1 MDSPISDRREA
12 VKVAAQFSSVIAG
25 TVIAASSFRAALDRI
40 FAVESHRFW
49 LGPVILSLIAGILW
63 FLLMLAFGV
72 LGTIPKPVSVSCTK
86 EQRGRYFGVSFALGL
101 AVALILAVS
110 ACLALEAND
119 DLFYSRSLPWIPSL
133 IWIQE
138 AGFRTA
144 SRLFPCRYEGFDTG
158 CEAYKTLPAFLL
170 ANVIAYVPF
179 SLATVFLIRYWESAR
194 SFLKPL
200 SSPVL
205 RWGSAIGVALLCI
218 RLVLYRFSPD
228 VSSPIAPS
236 GVGRTA
242 WLLLEWTLGPV
253 SIAVALSIPFVF
265 YGAICAVWR
274 RKYISERLVVLTH
287 LAVFVLA
294 ALILGNQYQ

>member
-1 MDSPISDRREA
+1 
-12 VKVAAQFSSVIAG
+12 
-25 TVIAASSFRAALDRI
+25 
-40 FAVESHRFW
+40 
-49 LGPVILSLIAGILW
+49 
-63 FLLMLAFGV
+63 MLAFGV
-72 LGTIPKPVSVSCTK
+72 SGTIPKAGSISSTK
-86 EQRGRYFGVSFALGL
+86 GLRDRYFAVSFAFGL

-110 ACLALEAND
+110 ACLVLEVND

-133 IWIQE
+133 IWFQE

-170 ANVIAYVPF
+170 ANVIGYVPF
-179 SLATVFLIRYWESAR
+179 SLAIVFLFRYRESAR
-194 SFLKPL
+194 SFLKGL
-200 SSPVL
+200 SGAFL
-205 RWGSAIGVALLCI
+205 RWGSIAGVALLCI

-253 SIAVALSIPFVF
+253 SVAVALSIPFAF
-265 YGAICAVWR
+265 FWGNLCGLEKEIHLRTSGRSYASCCICPRSADSRESV
-274 RKYISERLVVLTH
+274 SVVL
-287 LAVFVLA
+287 VMR
-294 ALILGNQYQ
+294 